1 MFFGDRLKD
10 LIDLLALKDVQRA
23 GWVRVGITQPE
34 SVAAHSW
41 GMLLLASVLTPSGL
55 NKERIFL
62 MCITHDLPEIEAG
75 DITPFDNISK
85 SEKQKL
91 ESQAADKILSNR
103 PVLFEAWNEYM
114 ENITPESQFVHAL
127 DKLDM
132 ALQAKRYS
140 SIANTDEFIKSA
152 LQHLPEKWKVGFNL
166 EAN

>member
-1 MFFGDRLKD
+1 MKD

-23 GWVRVGITQPE
+23 GWLRVGIDQPE

-62 MCITHDLPEIEAG
+62 MCTTHDLPEIEAG
-75 DITPFDNISK
+75 DITPFDQISK
-85 SEKQKL
+85 SKKQQM
-91 ESQAADKILSNR
+91 ETQAAYNILSSQ
-103 PVLFEAWNEYM
+103 PVLFKAWKEYM
-114 ENITPESQFVHAL
+114 DNITPEAKFVHAL

-140 SIANTDEFIKSA
+140 SYANTDEFIKSA
-152 LQHLPEKWKVGFNL
+152 LQYLPEEWKRMFNL